1 MIPQYL
7 TAIVHT
13 HRLKSMRDLRPS
25 DLDLLRKI
33 KKAGEQVIVEK
44 YGMQLGGARLFVHY
58 QPSYYH
64 LHVHIVSLTNEG
76 FAGADVGKAHL
87 LDDVISL
94 VSSDPS
100 ADQPPES

>member
-1 MIPQYL
+1 
-7 TAIVHT
+7 
-13 HRLKSMRDLRPS
+13 MRDLRPS

-94 VSSDPS
+94 VSSGPS
-100 ADQPPES
+100 AHQR